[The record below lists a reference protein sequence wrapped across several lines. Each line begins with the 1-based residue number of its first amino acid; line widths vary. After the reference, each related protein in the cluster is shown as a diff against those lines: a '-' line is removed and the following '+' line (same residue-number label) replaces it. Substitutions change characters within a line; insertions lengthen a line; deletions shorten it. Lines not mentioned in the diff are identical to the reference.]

1 MTDQQTP
8 PPEAGFFTT
17 IRGWGLTR
25 SDARVFSG
33 VTAGVAERLG
43 WSRAWTRVGLVGLAI
58 VLNGIVLLAYAAA
71 WALLPD
77 RRGRIIAQDF
87 GRGVPNVGAL
97 VVISLV
103 ALAGLASLDNAGPWS
118 WSSNAVWDD
127 GMGGGVFRIAAVV
140 AMVVVPLGVIGA
152 IIGLIIYLVRR
163 DGHRGGPTP
172 PPGPGGAPVYA
183 APPQWAA
190 DRRAQREAARQE
202 RRDER
207 HAYRAA
213 VAEQV
218 ATDVSSTTDEA
229 VASAQQAADDA
240 AAAAHAA
247 AAQSGATS
255 ATPYGAPYTAPPVA
269 PPRPP
274 RPPRVP
280 GPGAPFYLLTLAW
293 LILSIAGIAIADRQG
308 DLAVQPLVAWGALF
322 VTGVGVIL
330 MLVALSGR
338 RLGFLA
344 FASALML
351 IPTAIFIA
359 KADDVRGSWAEPYY
373 PDVQIDGGGIH
384 IGIGDPN
391 VEESAS
397 TVPEPEASPYDAL
410 AAFDGDYATITL
422 PAGCYATEE
431 TPVSDGMSR
440 GLVSETALEEPTT
453 AAVTAAFTTVRIA
466 TGGSLEIATDQA
478 VPTSVYWPDRGV
490 ACDMYAGE
498 PLTLSNPGEP
508 LLTLDASSSTDGYA
522 TIVIEEVAS

>member
-1 MTDQQTP
+1 MTHQQTP

-33 VTAGVAERLG
+33 VAGGVAERLG

-103 ALAGLASLDNAGPWS
+103 ALVGLASIDNTGPWQ
-118 WSSNAVWDD
+118 WSANAAWND
-127 GMGGGVFRIAAVV
+127 GMGGGVFRAAAAILAV
-140 AMVVVPLGVIGA
+140 AVPLGVLAA
-152 IIGLIIYLVRR
+152 IIGLIVYLVRR
-163 DGHRGGPTP
+163 DRHRDGATPPSGTPGGGPQ
-172 PPGPGGAPVYA
+172 YA

-190 DRRAQREAARQE
+190 DRRAQREAARQA
-202 RRDER
+202 R
-207 HAYRAA
+207 HEHRQAYRTA

-218 ATDVSSTTDEA
+218 AADVSAAADEA
-229 VASAQQAADDA
+229 AASAQEAADA
-240 AAAAHAA
+240 AAGYAA
-247 AAQSGATS
+247 
-255 ATPYGAPYTAPPVA
+255 PYGAPYAVPPAAPTR

-274 RPPRVP
+274 RPARVP

-344 FASALML
+344 FASAVML

-359 KADDVRGSWAEPYY
+359 KADDVRDSWAEPYF
-373 PDVQIDGGGIH
+373 PDVQVDGDGIH
-384 IGIGDPN
+384 IGVGDPD
-391 VEESAS
+391 VEAS
-397 TVPEPEASPYDAL
+397 SSFEAEPEPTPYDAL
-410 AAFDGDYATITL
+410 SAFDGDYATITL
-422 PAGCYATEE
+422 PAGCYAIDEA
-431 TPVSDGMSR
+431 PPSDGMSR
-440 GLVSETALEEPTT
+440 GLLAKTGLEK
-453 AAVTAAFTTVRIA
+453 AAAVDVTAAYTTVRIA
-466 TGGSLEIATDQA
+466 AGGSLAVTADQA

-490 ACDMYAGE
+490 ACDLYSGE
-498 PLTLSNPGEP
+498 PLTLSNPGDP
-508 LLTLDASSSTDGYA
+508 LLTLDTASSTDGYA